1 MLHRSHS
8 YYEVENCGLEA
19 LNERGFEIV
28 YDFGSGNRIV
38 NSDSTRCHF
47 RLIKE
52 NA

>member
-8 YYEVENCGLEA
+8 YHEVENWGPGA

-28 YDFGSGNRIV
+28 YAFGSGNRAE